1 MYKNQRDPAT
11 YGQRYQYGSRKLKCT
26 TLRKLSYIHDAVLYI
41 IYIEIQDKNIFGK
54 EIYNMDEV
62 FEYGD
67 RDYNDT
73 SIEVNK
79 DQKEDDE

>member
-1 MYKNQRDPAT
+1 M
-11 YGQRYQYGSRKLKCT
+11 
-26 TLRKLSYIHDAVLYI
+26 LYI

>member
-1 MYKNQRDPAT
+1 
-11 YGQRYQYGSRKLKCT
+11 
-26 TLRKLSYIHDAVLYI
+26 
-41 IYIEIQDKNIFGK
+41 
-54 EIYNMDEV
+54 MDEV

-79 DQKEDDE
+79 DQKEDDEQM